1 MTLLWTTD
9 NGQRT
14 RKITR
19 RAGASDREMV
29 PQAISMNEPTPHRPF
44 FLGVDLGGT
53 NIKAGVVDDRGI
65 PLSRVERATEAE
77 KGPEHGI
84 QRICQA
90 ARDAV
95 REAGLTLNAIHSVGV
110 GSPGPMDLEAQI
122 IINPYNLPG
131 WLNLPL
137 AKRVGESLGVPGV
150 LQNDANAAAFGEFWA
165 GVGRGKRSLVQF
177 TLGTGI
183 GCGIV
188 VDGKLLE
195 GRHSHGGECGHIRID
210 TRPDAR
216 LNNTGL
222 KGSLEAYASATGVA
236 ARAREAL
243 EATTEPSSLRDL
255 EARGEKLNS
264 RTIFAAAKEGD
275 AVALRIVDETAF
287 YLAVGA
293 VNLMHTID
301 PDVVVFSGGMINA
314 GEFLLEKIR
323 KYVAENALPVPAA
336 QTLVTFAELG
346 TDAGFIGAAGCA
358 RSTFATSAS
367 SPTSTTERAP

>member
-1 MTLLWTTD
+1 L
-9 NGQRT
+9 
-14 RKITR
+14 I
-19 RAGASDREMV
+19 
-29 PQAISMNEPTPHRPF
+29 PQANSMSTATPRPPF

-53 NIKAGVVDDRGI
+53 NIKAGVVDDNGR
-65 PLSRVERATEAE
+65 PLSWAAPDGRTQSCVEIATEAE

-90 ARDAV
+90 AREAV
-95 REAGLTLNAIHSVGV
+95 ANVGLTLNDIQAVGV

-137 AKRVGESLGVPGV
+137 AKRVGESLGLRSV

-165 GVGRGKRSLVQF
+165 GVGRGRRSLVQF

-195 GRHSHGGECGHIRID
+195 GRHSHGAECGHIRID
-210 TRPDAR
+210 VRPDAR

-222 KGSLEAYASATGVA
+222 RGSLEAYASATGVT

-243 EATTEPSSLRDL
+243 QKSDEPSALRDV
-255 EARGEKLNS
+255 EGGGGKLTS
-264 RTIFAAAKEGD
+264 KTIFNAAKEGD
-275 AVALRIVDETAF
+275 ALATRIVDETAF

-314 GEFLLEKIR
+314 GDFLLEKIR
-323 KYVAENALPVPAA
+323 KYVVENALPVPGEK
-336 QTLVTFAELG
+336 TLVAFAQLG

-358 RSTFATSAS
+358 RSSFATSAS
-367 SPTSTTERAP
+367 SPTSTTARAP